1 MMRLK
6 VEIPKTAQD
15 CKDGKCGHEHEHII
29 EIPEKSLPNATIT
42 DVTIPPK
49 TDLPPIEKPKPEIKI
64 ETVIEDFK
72 PNYECPD
79 GNCPDLVHP
88 NKNYRR
94 KPKGKCNNCDQF
106 TKNKD
111 GKCPW
116 CKGTD
121 IEELDPEDLEELG
134 ISNPPEVE
142 HNHE

>member
-1 MMRLK
+1 MKISGDCPNCKEK
-6 VEIPKTAQD
+6 VSIDIDKLEMKAPKELQNASTETKQVL
-15 CKDGKCGHEHEHII
+15 I
-29 EIPEKSLPNATIT
+29 EKP
-42 DVTIPPK
+42 V
-49 TDLPPIEKPKPEIKI
+49 EKPKPEIKI

-79 GNCPDLVHP
+79 GNCDVGIHK
-88 NKNYRR
+88 NKNYKQ
-94 KPKGKCNNCDQF
+94 KPKGKCTNCDQF

-111 GKCPW
+111 GQCPW

-142 HNHE
+142 L